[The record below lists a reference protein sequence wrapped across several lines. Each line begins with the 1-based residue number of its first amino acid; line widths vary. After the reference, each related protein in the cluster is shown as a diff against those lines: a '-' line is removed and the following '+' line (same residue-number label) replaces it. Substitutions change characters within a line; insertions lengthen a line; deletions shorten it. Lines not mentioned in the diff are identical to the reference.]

1 MLLMTSGN
9 SVWFV
14 FVCREYCQ
22 AFVSLMH
29 LVCHIGSA
37 SKAVTVLAV
46 KKQGGAMLLT
56 TL

>member
-22 AFVSLMH
+22 AFVSL
-29 LVCHIGSA
+29 CTWF
-37 SKAVTVLAV
+37 VTLAVLA
-46 KKQGGAMLLT
+46 KQ
-56 TL
+56 